1 MNKQALFTNAHRI
14 ARSIAAAVGN
24 YMVAFKL
31 ALKKAW
37 SEIKMTIE
45 FTTGVAANGKSYVE
59 AAAGTVNIGDT
70 FTKEFRVEAFEPNK
84 RQQRIGMKATPAATV
99 TRTYTVTG
107 AGQTFP
113 QGNPDQGFK
122 QMQRFYCETQ
132 EQRTEK
138 GE

>member
-31 ALKKAW
+31 ALKQAW
-37 SEIKMTIE
+37 SDLRMTVTFGIAQNNTR
-45 FTTGVAANGKSYVE
+45 FVE
-59 AAAGTVNIGDT
+59 AEAGTVNIGDT
-70 FTKEFRVEAFEPNK
+70 FTQEFSVEAFEPNK
-84 RQQRIGMKATPAATV
+84 RQQRIGMKATPAAIV

-113 QGNPDQGFK
+113 QGNPDTGFK

>member
-31 ALKKAW
+31 ALKQAW

-45 FTTGVAANGKSYVE
+45 FTTGVAANGKDYVE

-70 FTKEFRVEAFEPNK
+70 FTKEFRVDAKPLTKKMIRLGIE
-84 RQQRIGMKATPAATV
+84 GHPAATV
-99 TRTYTVTG
+99 IRTYTVTG
-107 AGQTFP
+107 AGQAFTVGDP
-113 QGNPDQGFK
+113 MKGEK
-122 QMQRFYCETQ
+122 KQRFYCEMQ
-132 EQRTEK
+132 EQRIYDAE
-138 GE
+138 

>member
-31 ALKKAW
+31 ALKQAW
-37 SEIKMTIE
+37 SDLKMTVTFGIAQNNTR
-45 FTTGVAANGKSYVE
+45 FVE
-59 AAAGTVNIGDT
+59 AEAGTVNIGDT
-70 FTKEFRVEAFEPNK
+70 FTETFSVEAFEPNK
-84 RQQRIGMKATPAATV
+84 RQLRIGMKATPAAIV

-113 QGNPDQGFK
+113 QGNPDTGFK